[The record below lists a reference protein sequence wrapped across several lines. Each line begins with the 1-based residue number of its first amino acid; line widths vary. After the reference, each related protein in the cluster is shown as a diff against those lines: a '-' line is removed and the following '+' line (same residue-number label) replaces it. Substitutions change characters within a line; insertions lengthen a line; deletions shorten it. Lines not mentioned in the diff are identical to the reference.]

1 MKNRR
6 VKLSEFR
13 VLETQKEHPAWFNPS
28 CWPGFL
34 VRE

>member
-13 VLETQKEHPAWFNPS
+13 VWEIQEEHPAWLNLH

-34 VRE
+34 IRE